1 MSFLQASLQ
10 IKKNPVFEGA
20 EMYLYFKRFLDLILS
35 LCAIIVLLPVILIL
49 SVIIKIDDP
58 SGPVFFRQKR
68 FGKDKEFFYIYKFR
82 TMKQDAPHDVPTEDV
97 VDPLRYVTRSGKW
110 IRRYSL
116 DELPQFF
123 NVFIGDMSIV
133 APRPAL
139 WNQDNLI
146 RERDKYT
153 GKYGLTPNNYR
164 PGITGW
170 AQINGRDAL
179 NDAEK
184 AAMDGEYVRNISF
197 LFDCR
202 CFFGTFLKVFRHEDV
217 KE

>member
-1 MSFLQASLQ
+1 
-10 IKKNPVFEGA
+10 
-20 EMYLYFKRFLDLILS
+20 MYLYVKRLLDIILS
-35 LCAIIVLLPVILIL
+35 LLAIIILMPFIIIIAA
-49 SVIIKIDDP
+49 VIKIDDP
-58 SGPVFFRQKR
+58 SGPVFFKQKR
-68 FGKDKEFFYIYKFR
+68 FGKDKQFFYILKFR
-82 TMKQDAPHDVPTEDV
+82 TMKQDAPHDIPTEDIQ
-97 VDPLRYVTRSGKW
+97 DPNAFVTRSGKF

-123 NVFIGDMSIV
+123 NVLIGDMSIV

-146 RERDKYT
+146 QERDKYV

-184 AAMDGEYVRNISF
+184 AKMDGEYVQRISF

-202 CFFGTFLKVFRHEDV
+202 CFFGTFLKVFRHEGV

>member
-1 MSFLQASLQ
+1 
-10 IKKNPVFEGA
+10 
-20 EMYLYFKRFLDLILS
+20 MYLYFKRFLDLILS

-49 SVIIKIDDP
+49 SIIIKIDDP

-68 FGKDKEFFYIYKFR
+68 IGKDKTFFNIYKFR
-82 TMKQDAPHDVPTEDV
+82 TMLQDAPHDVPTEDV
-97 VDPLRYVTRSGKW
+97 VDPLRYVTRSGRW

-179 NDAEK
+179 NDAAK

>member
-10 IKKNPVFEGA
+10 IKRNPVFEGA
-20 EMYLYFKRFLDLILS
+20 EMYLYIKRFLDLILS

-97 VDPLRYVTRSGKW
+97 VDPLKYVTRSGKW

-146 RERDKYT
+146 RERDQYT

-179 NDAEK
+179 NDAAK
-184 AAMDGEYVRNISF
+184 AAMDGEYVRRISF

-202 CFFGTFLKVFRHEDV
+202 CFFGTFLKVFRHEGV

>member
-1 MSFLQASLQ
+1 
-10 IKKNPVFEGA
+10 
-20 EMYLYFKRFLDLILS
+20 MYLYFKRFLDLILS

-97 VDPLRYVTRSGKW
+97 DDPLRYVTRSGKW

-146 RERDKYT
+146 RERDQYT

-179 NDAEK
+179 NDAAK

-202 CFFGTFLKVFRHEDV
+202 CFFGTFLKVFRHEGV

>member
-1 MSFLQASLQ
+1 
-10 IKKNPVFEGA
+10 
-20 EMYLYFKRFLDLILS
+20 MYLYIKRGLDFILS
-35 LCAIIVLLPVILIL
+35 LIALIILMPFILIL
-49 SVIIKIDDP
+49 AVIIKIDDP
-58 SGPVFFRQKR
+58 AGPVLFRQKR
-68 FGKDKEFFYIYKFR
+68 YGKDKKYFYIVKFR
-82 TMKQDAPHDVPTEDV
+82 TMKTEAPHDVPTEEV
-97 VDPLRYVTRSGKW
+97 QDPNAFVTRSGRF

-123 NVFIGDMSIV
+123 NVLIGDMSIV

-146 RERDKYT
+146 QERDKYV

-184 AAMDGEYVRNISF
+184 AKMDGEYVQRISF

-202 CFFGTFLKVFRHEDV
+202 CFFGTFLKVFRHEGV

>member
-1 MSFLQASLQ
+1 
-10 IKKNPVFEGA
+10 
-20 EMYLYFKRFLDLILS
+20 MYLYFKRFLDLILS

-97 VDPLRYVTRSGKW
+97 VDPLQYVTRSGKW

-179 NDAEK
+179 NDAAK
-184 AAMDGEYVRNISF
+184 AAMDGEYVRKISF